1 MSRSSDMAFSKPFHD
16 RMFLGARDPLVNAEA
31 IYRPSPQGRSGGL
44 SAIEKSFPA
53 GYEVARSTRRTLCR
67 LAPAD
72 CRANQTC

>member
-1 MSRSSDMAFSKPFHD
+1 MRRRFIGHLLKAGVAD
-16 RMFLGARDPLVNAEA
+16 
-31 IYRPSPQGRSGGL
+31 YRRQAGCLDVRV
-44 SAIEKSFPA
+44 IEKSFPA